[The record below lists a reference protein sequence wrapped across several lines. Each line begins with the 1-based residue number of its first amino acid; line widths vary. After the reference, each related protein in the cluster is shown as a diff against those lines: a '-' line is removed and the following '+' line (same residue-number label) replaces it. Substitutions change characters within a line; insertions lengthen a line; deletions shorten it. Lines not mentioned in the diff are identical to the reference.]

1 VACRSIINK
10 DSTFYVAKY
19 KPSQIFIVDI
29 QELIDQIIQDEWDD
43 IPHKPTDLECWRLTI
58 RN

>member
-1 VACRSIINK
+1 
-10 DSTFYVAKY
+10 VAKY

-29 QELIDQIIQDEWDD
+29 QELIDQTIQDKWDD
-43 IPHKPTDLECWRLTI
+43 IPHKPTDLESWTLTI